1 MFKYIKRCIKYWKQ
15 SRKAKR
21 YIQKQI
27 HIASKAGPAEITRAS
42 IDAVVNDWKKQG
54 IDITKPN
61 FGLDNGQI
69 TWQ

>member
-1 MFKYIKRCIKYWKQ
+1 MFKVFKRWLYWWKL
-15 SRKAKR
+15 SRKSKRFFKEEIMLAKHR
-21 YIQKQI
+21 GPLEFDEKTRDAI
-27 HIASKAGPAEITRAS
+27 IA
-42 IDAVVNDWKKQG
+42 DWKKQG

>member
-1 MFKYIKRCIKYWKQ
+1 ML
-15 SRKAKR
+15 AKHR
-21 YIQKQI
+21 GPLEFDEKTRDAI
-27 HIASKAGPAEITRAS
+27 IA
-42 IDAVVNDWKKQG
+42 DWKKQG